1 MYDDRCCIKTCCF
14 DIVIAIVAA
23 VITLAVGIIVGTLLS
38 ETFASVVPALIL
50 FALAMFIVFIVLLV
64 LRHCRRG
71 RDEGCFER

>member
-1 MYDDRCCIKTCCF
+1 MYEDRCCIKTCCF

-38 ETFASVVPALIL
+38 ETFASIVPALIL
-50 FALAMFIVFIVLLV
+50 FAVSMFIVFIVLLV
-64 LRHCRRG
+64 LRRCRRS

>member
-1 MYDDRCCIKTCCF
+1 MHDDSCCIKTCCF

-38 ETFASVVPALIL
+38 ETFLPVVPALIL
-50 FALAMFIVFIVLLV
+50 FAVSMFIVFIVLLV
-64 LRHCRRG
+64 LRRCRRG

>member
-1 MYDDRCCIKTCCF
+1 MYEDRCCIKTCCF

-38 ETFASVVPALIL
+38 ETFLPVVPALIL
-50 FALAMFIVFIVLLV
+50 FAVSMFIVFIVLLV
-64 LRHCRRG
+64 LRRCRKG